1 MMHSFPSRTLLLVAL
16 ALCPLFCARAQNS
29 NEGATSVHA
38 VIMAPLHRSVARR
51 QSLSVDV
58 DILMDG
64 EFADVYG
71 VLYLDGQV
79 VAYLDAFPI
88 RSIIGNVSDGVHTV
102 TFAAVGAQNQ
112 VLHEVSH
119 EVQVAVNWAASL
131 WRETEVFIWSPVDGD
146 YFTLHPDDKVHDVPV
161 RISLHSPS
169 PNQLIEVFLNGD
181 IVLSAVAGNVSFTA
195 PAVAVG
201 SHVLSVVCGDATAT
215 SVFSV
220 QPHQLPVFIPQP
232 PHAPATGFASLP
244 PQTVFQVGGG
254 PSIGSISIC
263 ILAFPGSNKL
273 PALQHTL
280 RTLQASGLIP
290 SSELLVFVQELD
302 DDLID
307 VARGYN
313 AHILGFSRAIGKGN
327 AWRHLA
333 LAASR
338 PLVLLLEE
346 DFSVVTSP
354 ELTHEVSEYLHPL
367 TPQRFVCNRLF
378 AFSLFQPSSRF
389 SLPAQRLL
397 AACTLLLGNAA
408 HGIDHF
414 LISQSIGL
422 HALHFIRDVPPPR
435 RPPAQPPSSW
445 AAPVERKVPCTRHPT
460 IPMLMFFSP
469 GVSSATA
476 WFHPATCCILFT
488 TYPCRS

>member
-1 MMHSFPSRTLLLVAL
+1 VSSSHSAAAAAAAACTVPPRYAYRAKRRLPASLSKLPLSNSLCPIHAPFGCMMYSFPLRTLLLVAL

-29 NEGATSVHA
+29 IDRATSVHA

-71 VLYLDGQV
+71 VLYLDRKV

-119 EVQVAVNWAASL
+119 DVQVAVNWAASL

-146 YFTLHPDDKVHDVPV
+146 CFTLHPDDKVHDLPV

-181 IVLSAVAGNVSFTA
+181 IVLSAAADNVSFTV

-244 PQTVFQVGGG
+244 PQTIFQVRGG
-254 PSIGSISIC
+254 PSTSSISIC
-263 ILAFPGSNKL
+263 ILAFPGSNKRL
-273 PALQHTL
+273 ALQHTL
-280 RTLQASGLIP
+280 RSLATSGLIP

-313 AHILGFSRAIGKGN
+313 AHILGFGRAIGKGN

-354 ELTHEVSEYLHPL
+354 ELTHEVSEQLHSKL
-367 TPQRFVCNRLF
+367 LNSLF
-378 AFSLFQPSSRF
+378 AFCLFQPSIRF
-389 SLPAQRLL
+389 SL
-397 AACTLLLGNAA
+397 
-408 HGIDHF
+408 
-414 LISQSIGL
+414 
-422 HALHFIRDVPPPR
+422 
-435 RPPAQPPSSW
+435 
-445 AAPVERKVPCTRHPT
+445 
-460 IPMLMFFSP
+460 
-469 GVSSATA
+469 SA
-476 WFHPATCCILFT
+476 
-488 TYPCRS
+488 